1 MTWLKS
7 TKKLWRGRMHV
18 GLFTDTYLPQI
29 SGVATSIKT
38 LKEELEKQGHE
49 VYIFTTTDKH
59 VKRYEDP
66 TIIRLPSV
74 PFISFTDR
82 RIVYRGLFESYK
94 IAKTYKLDIIHTQ
107 TEFSLGILGKM
118 VGKALRIPVIHTYH
132 TQYEDYV
139 RYIAN
144 GKLIRPSMVKY
155 IVRGF
160 LNDLDGVICPSRIAL
175 NLLDGYS
182 VKIPKRIIPTGID
195 LREYERPDIS
205 QEDIAKL
212 REKWAIASDETV
224 LLSLSRVS
232 YEKNIQALLANMPKI
247 LSNNPKVKLLIV
259 GDGPYLEELKEQA
272 QDLAVM
278 DNVIFTGMVS
288 HNETALYYKAA
299 DFFISA
305 STSETQGLTYAE
317 SLASG
322 KPIIAQSNPYLDDL
336 ITDKMF
342 GTLYQ
347 TESDLADAVLN
358 AIVSTPV
365 KQEKVWQKKL
375 YEISAEAFGKSV
387 FAFYL
392 DMIISKKAKKKE
404 KWSLAVEG
412 NRTDTSIRIVKST
425 IKLPATALKKTA
437 KTSVKVIKAPVRMVN
452 AIRDFLD

>member
-7 TKKLWRGRMHV
+7 TKKLWRGRMRV

-232 YEKNIQALLANMPKI
+232 YEKNMQALLANMPKI

-358 AIVSTPV
+358 AIVSTPA

-392 DMIISKKAKKKE
+392 D
-404 KWSLAVEG
+404 
-412 NRTDTSIRIVKST
+412 R
-425 IKLPATALKKTA
+425 
-437 KTSVKVIKAPVRMVN
+437 AP
-452 AIRDFLD
+452 

>member
-1 MTWLKS
+1 M
-7 TKKLWRGRMHV
+7 RV

-94 IAKTYKLDIIHTQ
+94 IAKIYKLDIIHTQ

-205 QEDIAKL
+205 QEDIVKL

-358 AIVSTPV
+358 AIVSTPA

-412 NRTDTSIRIVKST
+412 NRADTSIRIVKST

>member
-358 AIVSTPV
+358 AIVSTPA

-412 NRTDTSIRIVKST
+412 NRADTSIRIVKST

>member
-1 MTWLKS
+1 M
-7 TKKLWRGRMHV
+7 RV

-94 IAKTYKLDIIHTQ
+94 IAKIYKLDIIHTQ

-195 LREYERPDIS
+195 LKEYERPDIS
-205 QEDIAKL
+205 QEDIVKL

-358 AIVSTPV
+358 AIVSTPA

>member
-1 MTWLKS
+1 M
-7 TKKLWRGRMHV
+7 RV

-107 TEFSLGILGKM
+107 TEFSLGLLGKM

-212 REKWAIASDETV
+212 REKWAIVSDETV

-358 AIVSTPV
+358 AIVSTPA

>member
-1 MTWLKS
+1 M
-7 TKKLWRGRMHV
+7 RV

-195 LREYERPDIS
+195 LKEYERPDIS
-205 QEDIAKL
+205 QEDIVKL

-358 AIVSTPV
+358 AIVSTPA

-392 DMIISKKAKKKE
+392 DMIISRKAKKKE

>member
-7 TKKLWRGRMHV
+7 TKKLWRGRMRV

-94 IAKTYKLDIIHTQ
+94 IAKIYKLDIIHTQ

-195 LREYERPDIS
+195 LKEYERPDIS
-205 QEDIAKL
+205 QEDIVKL

-347 TESDLADAVLN
+347 TESDLANAVLN
-358 AIVSTPV
+358 AIVSTPA

>member
-1 MTWLKS
+1 M
-7 TKKLWRGRMHV
+7 RV

-358 AIVSTPV
+358 AIVSTPA

>member
-7 TKKLWRGRMHV
+7 TKKLWRGRMRV

-94 IAKTYKLDIIHTQ
+94 IAKIYKLDIIHTQ

-195 LREYERPDIS
+195 LKEYERPDIS
-205 QEDIAKL
+205 QEDIVKL

-358 AIVSTPV
+358 AIVSTPA

>member
-1 MTWLKS
+1 M
-7 TKKLWRGRMHV
+7 RV

-66 TIIRLPSV
+66 TIIRLPSI

>member
-1 MTWLKS
+1 M
-7 TKKLWRGRMHV
+7 RV

-437 KTSVKVIKAPVRMVN
+437 KTSVKAIKAPVRMVN

>member
-1 MTWLKS
+1 M
-7 TKKLWRGRMHV
+7 RV

-347 TESDLADAVLN
+347 TESDLADTVLN
-358 AIVSTPV
+358 AIVSTPA

>member
-1 MTWLKS
+1 
-7 TKKLWRGRMHV
+7 MHV

-358 AIVSTPV
+358 AIVSTPA

>member
-1 MTWLKS
+1 M
-7 TKKLWRGRMHV
+7 RV

-118 VGKALRIPVIHTYH
+118 VGKALRIPIIHTYH

-358 AIVSTPV
+358 AIVSTPA

>member
-1 MTWLKS
+1 M
-7 TKKLWRGRMHV
+7 RV

-107 TEFSLGILGKM
+107 TEFSLGLLGKM

-224 LLSLSRVS
+224 LLSLSRIS

-347 TESDLADAVLN
+347 TESDLADTVLN
-358 AIVSTPV
+358 AIVSTPA

-452 AIRDFLD
+452 AIRNFLD

>member
-7 TKKLWRGRMHV
+7 TKKLWRGRMRV

-358 AIVSTPV
+358 AIVSTPA
-365 KQEKVWQKKL
+365 KQERVWQKKL

>member
-1 MTWLKS
+1 M
-7 TKKLWRGRMHV
+7 RV

-195 LREYERPDIS
+195 LKEYERPDIS
-205 QEDIAKL
+205 QEDIVKL

-358 AIVSTPV
+358 AIVSTPA

-437 KTSVKVIKAPVRMVN
+437 KTSVKVIKAPVHMVN

>member
-1 MTWLKS
+1 M
-7 TKKLWRGRMHV
+7 RV

-392 DMIISKKAKKKE
+392 DMIIS
-404 KWSLAVEG
+404 L
-412 NRTDTSIRIVKST
+412 R
-425 IKLPATALKKTA
+425 LPLK
-437 KTSVKVIKAPVRMVN
+437 
-452 AIRDFLD
+452 

>member
-7 TKKLWRGRMHV
+7 TKKLWRGRMRV

-342 GTLYQ
+342 GTLCQ

-358 AIVSTPV
+358 AIVSTPA

-412 NRTDTSIRIVKST
+412 NRADTSIRIVKST